1 MIKKIDF
8 KSQISALFDTSPLHQ
23 FSKYN
28 DFIWYSC
35 FLAKNL
41 ANLYPYPENSKTG
54 IAILK
59 VQEDA
64 LKKQIEVYDQLIVQ
78 TKADIDASTPS
89 PISQKSTSA
98 SQNSNKQ
105 LSRKIVQPQIKTP
118 KQHSLN
124 ESISPTSQQ
133 SSIDETSARWVQ
145 IAKTR
150 QK

>member
-1 MIKKIDF
+1 
-8 KSQISALFDTSPLHQ
+8 
-23 FSKYN
+23 
-28 DFIWYSC
+28 
-35 FLAKNL
+35 
-41 ANLYPYPENSKTG
+41 
-54 IAILK
+54 
-59 VQEDA
+59 

-133 SSIDETSARWVQ
+133 SSIDETSASTDTIIVSPHK
-145 IAKTR
+145 AL
-150 QK
+150 

>member
-1 MIKKIDF
+1 
-8 KSQISALFDTSPLHQ
+8 
-23 FSKYN
+23 
-28 DFIWYSC
+28 
-35 FLAKNL
+35 
-41 ANLYPYPENSKTG
+41 
-54 IAILK
+54 
-59 VQEDA
+59 

-98 SQNSNKQ
+98 SLNSNNKQ

-133 SSIDETSARWVQ
+133 SSIDETSASTDTIIVSPHK
-145 IAKTR
+145 AL
-150 QK
+150 

>member
-1 MIKKIDF
+1 MWHIIDT
-8 KSQISALFDTSPLHQ
+8 IILFL
-23 FSKYN
+23 
-28 DFIWYSC
+28 
-35 FLAKNL
+35 FLIL
-41 ANLYPYPENSKTG
+41 FFEFF
-54 IAILK
+54 LK

-78 TKADIDASTPS
+78 TKADIDASTSPS

-98 SQNSNKQ
+98 SHNSNNKQ

-133 SSIDETSARWVQ
+133 SSIDETSASTDTIIVSPHK
-145 IAKTR
+145 AL
-150 QK
+150 

>member
-1 MIKKIDF
+1 M
-8 KSQISALFDTSPLHQ
+8 
-23 FSKYN
+23 
-28 DFIWYSC
+28 
-35 FLAKNL
+35 
-41 ANLYPYPENSKTG
+41 
-54 IAILK
+54 
-59 VQEDA
+59 
-64 LKKQIEVYDQLIVQ
+64 KKQIEVYDQLIVQ

-98 SQNSNKQ
+98 SRNSNKQ
-105 LSRKIVQPQIKTP
+105 ISRKIVQPQIKTP

-145 IAKTR
+145 IAKIR

>member
-1 MIKKIDF
+1 MH
-8 KSQISALFDTSPLHQ
+8 SS
-23 FSKYN
+23 
-28 DFIWYSC
+28 
-35 FLAKNL
+35 
-41 ANLYPYPENSKTG
+41 PENSTTG
-54 IAILK
+54 IALLK

-89 PISQKSTSA
+89 PISQKSTTSGGNRPT
-98 SQNSNKQ
+98 SGNKQ

-133 SSIDETSARWVQ
+133 SSIDETSASTDTIIVSPHK
-145 IAKTR
+145 AL
-150 QK
+150 